1 MLDLESIACFKFGF
15 LMGQKNYKCKMT
27 PLMLSAK
34 IGSLESTKL
43 LLKLGANPDF
53 ETKGNG
59 LTAIQIASVEE
70 HTEVV
75 WHIFLSLIR
84 STKDYHSSLL

>member
-1 MLDLESIACFKFGF
+1 MF
-15 LMGQKNYKCKMT
+15 KMT

-75 WHIFLSLIR
+75 WHIFLSLILSTFSYDFLFCSDPIGAPAR
-84 STKDYHSSLL
+84 SL